1 LPPFPFLRYICRMKK
16 LRRVFFLSLFAC
28 HLSLAARGAEYN
40 AALVADMDTGQVLFK
55 DRADD
60 LNYPASL
67 TKIMTL
73 YLTFDAVE
81 HGRLRLDQNL
91 IVSKT
96 AANASPVKLGLAAGT
111 KISVEDAIKAVA
123 VHSAN
128 DVAVVLSENLTGDE
142 GDFASLMT
150 RVANEIGLSK
160 TNFENSSGLPN
171 EDHMSSARDIA
182 LLTMAIYKH
191 FPQYWKYFGIK
202 SWSYGGKTYPNSN
215 RLLGG
220 YPGADGMKTGFT
232 NSAKYCLVATAKR
245 NGHHIMSV
253 VLGAPNKD
261 VRAAVSRR
269 LLDRGFATVGVEAAA
284 PAPQPETEQYRGVED
299 ESEEQAVYNP
309 PRAPVKTYVAQSAQ
323 KVQTVF
329 PVAGGGA
336 GVQFGAFSSRGAA
349 AAQQSRVSSALGIG
363 TTIEPAPNG
372 MFRVRAN
379 GLSESSAQKIK
390 SSAAAVG
397 IDSYVFH

>member
-1 LPPFPFLRYICRMKK
+1 MRKF
-16 LRRVFFLSLFAC
+16 RRLFFLSLVTC
-28 HLSLAARGAEYN
+28 HLLLSAHAAEYN

-73 YLTFDAVE
+73 YLTFDAIE

-96 AANASPVKLGLAAGT
+96 AAAANPVKLGVSAGA

-123 VHSAN
+123 VISAN

-150 RVANEIGLSK
+150 RVANEIGLAK

-171 EDHMSSARDIA
+171 EDHLSSARDIA
-182 LLTMAIYKH
+182 LLTMAVYKH
-191 FPQYWKYFGIK
+191 YPKYWKYFGIK
-202 SWSYGGKTYPNSN
+202 SWTYGGKTYPNSN
-215 RLLGG
+215 RLLGT
-220 YPGADGMKTGFT
+220 YPGADGMKTGYT

-245 NGHHIMSV
+245 DGRRIMSV

-261 VRAAVSRR
+261 VRADVSRR
-269 LLDRGFATVGVEAAA
+269 LLDKGFAQAGVAASA
-284 PAPQPETEQYRGVED
+284 SVAQSMYVESQETDYGEQT
-299 ESEEQAVYNP
+299 VYNP
-309 PRAPVKTYVAQSAQ
+309 PLRAPANN
-323 KVQTVF
+323 
-329 PVAGGGA
+329 PVNARNNNSVSGGTA
-336 GVQFGAFSSRGAA
+336 GVQFGAFSSRNAA
-349 AAQQSRVSSALGIG
+349 ASQQSRVSSALGVS

-379 GLSESSAQKIK
+379 NLSESSAQKIK
-390 SSAAAVG
+390 SAATAAG